1 MRRRRSLTSEMYHV
15 ARTTNTVSAL
25 LSGNPKRIAR
35 RGKNVIL
42 GRALARG
49 GFWRRLWR

>member
-1 MRRRRSLTSEMYHV
+1 MSEMHHV
-15 ARTTNTVSAL
+15 APTTNTVSAL

-35 RGKNVIL
+35 RGKNVML

-49 GFWRRLWR
+49 GFWQRLWR

>member
-1 MRRRRSLTSEMYHV
+1 MYHV

-25 LSGNPKRIAR
+25 LSGNPKQRTAR
-35 RGKNVIL
+35 RGKNVML